1 MAPSTRLQAMPGRRV
16 NYAESSAPSGTRTSL
31 VHINDIAELRGSS
44 ERSQAHSPVSPEAVR
59 IAIRTHRIA
68 AIRPQQSS
76 LSDRLRTVSNR
87 VTRVKNGAVVKP
99 AKEIPRPR
107 KKARPTKQECSICAV
122 TKLTTRNFKASD
134 EACEHF
140 QAICNLCIQKM
151 LKTKVAERQLDK
163 AELGCPFGNCEHKLG
178 YPALKAMLNK
188 PAFDT

>member
-16 NYAESSAPSGTRTSL
+16 NYAESSAPSGTRASL
-31 VHINDIAELRGSS
+31 LRINDTAELRSS
-44 ERSQAHSPVSPEAVR
+44 PEHSQVHSPVSPETVR
-59 IAIRTHRIA
+59 N
-68 AIRPQQSS
+68 AIRPQQPS
-76 LSDRLRTVSNR
+76 LSDPLRPVSNR

-99 AKEIPRPR
+99 AGKTPRPK

-140 QAICNLCIQKM
+140 QTICNLCIQKM

-163 AELGCPFGNCEHKLG
+163 AELGCPFGNCEYKLG